1 MDISDSEGN
10 EWVPPT
16 TVGHES
22 DDSLKCKSSDGTVVS
37 DSYDDNDKSLSDQAC
52 DKTDKSD
59 DDIPLATLKMRSVA
73 TVATNQ
79 HHQIQLL

>member
-1 MDISDSEGN
+1 MCTDDDDNMDISDSEGN

-37 DSYDDNDKSLSDQAC
+37 DSYDDNDTSLSD
-52 DKTDKSD
+52 
-59 DDIPLATLKMRSVA
+59 
-73 TVATNQ
+73 
-79 HHQIQLL
+79 